1 MYQST
6 NVVSYSPSEEKND
19 HGKSQKVSFV
29 GVVRSSFRMNL
40 QIYMRYKINL
50 LSGLIE
56 FIVLL
61 FVFSIFAFALY
72 YKNGYEWLTEGDIM
86 IFYMGAI
93 LIMTFNST
101 AMWTPLNNVQR
112 DIYNGTLEYLFFN
125 PSSRYGYFI
134 GSILSDAAVKFAV
147 LFIPVLIILS
157 YTSGIFQYPDAMVG
171 VFTVS
176 MVVLVNLIA
185 MGVLISLSAILWK
198 QVNALAGI
206 LNTLF
211 QFLAGA
217 FFPVEAYPVPIRF
230 LAYLLPQT
238 YGYDLVRFYS
248 FRGHWTTIFPV
259 QVEILILLL
268 FTVIYLSLSIILLR
282 KTERFAKRTG
292 LHRI

>member
-1 MYQST
+1 MYKSSKII
-6 NVVSYSPSEEKND
+6 SYSPSEDKDD
-19 HGKSQKVSFV
+19 HGKSKKVSFV
-29 GVVRSSFRMNL
+29 DVVKSSFRMNL
-40 QIYMRYKINL
+40 QMYLRYKINL

-56 FIVLL
+56 FIILMI
-61 FVFSIFAFALY
+61 VFSIFAFSLY
-72 YKNGYEWLTEGDIM
+72 YKNGYEWLTRGDIM

-93 LIMTFNST
+93 LIMIFNST

-125 PSSRYGYFI
+125 PSSKYGYFI

-147 LFIPVLIILS
+147 LFIPALIILS
-157 YTSGIFQYPDAMVG
+157 YASGIFQYPDAIAG
-171 VFTVS
+171 VFVVS
-176 MVVLVNLIA
+176 MVVLVNLIS

-217 FFPVEAYPVPIRF
+217 FFPVESYPVPIRF
-230 LAYLLPQT
+230 IAYLLPPT
-238 YGYDLVRFYS
+238 YGYDLVRYYS

-259 QVEILILLL
+259 QMEIMILLI
-268 FTVIYLSLSIILLR
+268 FTVIYLTLSIVLLR
-282 KTERFAKRTG
+282 KAERFAKRTG

>member
-6 NVVSYSPSEEKND
+6 KAVAYSQSEDKND
-19 HGKSQKVSFV
+19 HGKSQNVSFV
-29 GVVRSSFRMNL
+29 GVVRSSFRLNIKL
-40 QIYMRYKINL
+40 YMRYKINL
-50 LSGLIE
+50 ISGLIE
-56 FIVLL
+56 FVVLM

-72 YKNGYEWLTEGDIM
+72 YKSGYIWMNQSDIM
-86 IFYMGAI
+86 MFYMGAI

-101 AMWTPLNNVQR
+101 AMWTPLSNVQR

-125 PSSRYGYFI
+125 PSSKYGYFI

-157 YTSGIFQYPDAMVG
+157 YASGIFQYPDAIAG
-171 VFTVS
+171 IFAVS
-176 MVVLVNLIA
+176 MVVLVNLIS

-217 FFPVEAYPVPIRF
+217 FFPVEAYPMPIRF
-230 LAYLLPQT
+230 LAYLLPHT
-238 YGYDLVRFYS
+238 YGYDLVRYYS

-259 QVEILILLL
+259 QTEILILLI

-292 LHRI
+292 LNRI